1 MEVEKIRLLLVDD
14 ESDFLTAYTRRFARR
29 NVDVTCVGSGREALD
44 AVRLKRFDAVVLDVM
59 MPGMS
64 GIETLRQLKKL
75 EPDLPVIILTGHAN
89 SEALVQGLSCGAFDY
104 MLKPVGTDELY
115 FKVLDAVRARRFD
128 AN

>member
-1 MEVEKIRLLLVDD
+1 
-14 ESDFLTAYTRRFARR
+14 
-29 NVDVTCVGSGREALD
+29 VDVTCVGSGREALE
-44 AVRLKRFDAVVLDVM
+44 AVRLGRFDAVVLDVM

-89 SEALVQGLSCGAFDY
+89 SEALVEGLSCGAFDY